1 MTPAK
6 PRQAVTI
13 STQAYSPTMPTVG
26 LALGGGAARGLAHI
40 VALEALDDL
49 GVRPKVIAGTSMGAL
64 IGALYAAGFSAA
76 AIRAHANS
84 LLKSKTALV
93 KLVASKW
100 PGAVTSLW
108 HPKTLSMFNGET
120 LFEILMPDGMAR
132 DFETLRVPYIAIAT
146 DFYSQEEV
154 VLRDGP
160 LIPAVAASC
169 ALPALL
175 KPVTI
180 NDRVLIDGGFVN
192 PTPFDHVQADADVT
206 VAVDVTGSSGSR
218 RGNNGSL
225 PNSIDA
231 LLGAAQITLHSITR
245 EKLRRTAPDI
255 LIRPPVTEFGALDF
269 YQIADILD
277 AAAPAKEELKRK
289 LAEKLEAVAVS

>member
-1 MTPAK
+1 MTPANTGQ
-6 PRQAVTI
+6 PVTI
-13 STQAYSPTMPTVG
+13 SINAYTPTKPTVA

-49 GVRPKVIAGTSMGAL
+49 GVRPKIIAGTSMGAL

-84 LLKSKTALV
+84 LLKNKTALV

-206 VAVDVTGSSGSR
+206 VAIDVTGSSGSR
-218 RGNNGSL
+218 PKKRGL
-225 PNSIDA
+225 PSSIDA

-255 LIRPPVTEFGALDF
+255 LIRPAVTEFGALDF
-269 YQIADILD
+269 YKIADILD
-277 AAAPAKEELKRK
+277 AAAASKEELKRE
-289 LAEKLEAVAVS
+289 LGRKLEMVAAT

>member
-1 MTPAK
+1 MTTGQNRHTPLIA
-6 PRQAVTI
+6 A
-13 STQAYSPTMPTVG
+13 STYLPTTPTVA

-49 GVRPKVIAGTSMGAL
+49 GVRPRIIAGTSMGAL
-64 IGALYAAGFSAA
+64 IGALYAGGFSAA

-84 LLKSKTALV
+84 LLESKTALV

-120 LFEILMPDGMAR
+120 LFEILMPEGMAR
-132 DFETLRVPYIAIAT
+132 NFETLRVPYIAIAT

-154 VLRDGP
+154 VLRKGP
-160 LIPAVAASC
+160 LVPAVAASC

-206 VAVDVTGSSGSR
+206 VAIDVTGSSGSR
-218 RGNNGSL
+218 PKRGL
-225 PNSIDA
+225 PSSIDA

-245 EKLRRTAPDI
+245 EKLRQTAPDI
-255 LIRPPVTEFGALDF
+255 LIRPAVTEFGALDF
-269 YQIADILD
+269 YKIADILD
-277 AAAPAKEELKRK
+277 AAAASKEELKRE
-289 LAEKLEAVAVS
+289 LGHMLEAVAAT